1 MYLQNEWPL
10 FIFDPL
16 SLNKQI
22 AFIKQIKLNK
32 QTKKEKKNNLN
43 TCNWNASEID
53 DIHLR

>member
-1 MYLQNEWPL
+1 MYLQNEWQL

-32 QTKKEKKNNLN
+32 QTKKEKK
-43 TCNWNASEID
+43 TI
-53 DIHLR
+53 